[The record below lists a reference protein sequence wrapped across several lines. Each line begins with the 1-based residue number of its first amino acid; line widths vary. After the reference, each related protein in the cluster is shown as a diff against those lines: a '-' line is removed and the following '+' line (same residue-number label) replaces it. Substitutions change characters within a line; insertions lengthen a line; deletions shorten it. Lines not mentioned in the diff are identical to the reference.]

1 MPRNP
6 ERDALMRAINGSK
19 EAAARLWGMKY
30 RASRYQP
37 TAAVGT
43 FPFGPAR
50 TCAEWEEL
58 PTGEFAD
65 RQMTDIERRRDA
77 KRGSRMLRDAIRR
90 MAA

>member
-1 MPRNP
+1 
-6 ERDALMRAINGSK
+6 MRAINGSK

-30 RASRYQP
+30 RASRNQP

-43 FPFGPAR
+43 FPFGPSR

-65 RQMTDIERRRDA
+65 RQMTDLERIRDA